1 MALTNAD
8 ATRNGFSSAVRD
20 AWLSANHMPLFTQH
34 SPVLKAFQLAGRIKP
49 AGYGVVMREPLMV
62 PVPTGPQL
70 EGVTNAYADRA
81 PQAMT
86 GYTTAEYPLSEYI
99 IDVSW
104 QDYDDKRAGGEVEMV
119 RWQEAHFKNAEKR
132 AFNKILADFWAI
144 EENTKSAGARDQI
157 ASIRTF
163 INGGTATAT
172 DGGAQPPAQAEQSE
186 VPFTSATSVLAV
198 TLVGGIE
205 RSAAGAAYWCPP
217 IHLGGS
223 TASAALTLLLLNDL
237 YQLAYQGDE
246 HPTLIIMPPPLFSKI
261 TNLLTVGGGNG
272 GQMYTGSKLADAGF
286 DAIRWRGCE
295 IITDRRCP
303 TSGFNYNT
311 STAKTN
317 NIFCL
322 NMNHLTMRMD
332 GKKPK
337 FKDVPTNKPIQE
349 HVGQWFMAL
358 TADHLGNVH
367 SRGIN
372 YTQ

>member
-1 MALTNAD
+1 MSLTNAD
-8 ATRNGFSSAVRD
+8 ASKNGFNSAVRD

-34 SPVLKAFQLAGRIKP
+34 SPILKMFQQMGRIKP
-49 AGYGVVMREPLMV
+49 AGYGTEMREPLIV
-62 PVPTGPQL
+62 PVTTGPQM

-86 GYTTAEYPLSEYI
+86 GYTSASFPLSEYI

-104 QDYDDKRAGGEVEMV
+104 QDYDDKRAGSEVEMV
-119 RWQEAHFKNAEKR
+119 RWQEAHFINAEKR
-132 AFNKILADFWAI
+132 SFNKILNDFWAN
-144 EENTKSAGARDQI
+144 EDNAKSAGARDQI
-157 ASIRTF
+157 ASIKTF
-163 INGGTATAT
+163 INGGTTAAT
-172 DGGAQPPAQAEQSE
+172 DGGASPAAQAEQTE
-186 VPFTSATSVLAV
+186 VPICTLSSVVAV

-217 IHLGGS
+217 IHQGGS
-223 TASAALTLLLLNDL
+223 TTSAALTLLQLNDL

-246 HPTLIIMPPPLFSKI
+246 HPNLIIMPPALFSKI
-261 TNLLTVGGGNG
+261 QNLLSVGGGNG
-272 GQMYTGSKLADAGF
+272 GQMYTGSKLAEAGF
-286 DAIRWRGCE
+286 DAIKFRGAE
-295 IITDRRCP
+295 IVTDRRCP
-303 TSGFNYNT
+303 TTSFNSNT
-311 STAKTN
+311 STAKLN

-337 FKDVPTNKPIQE
+337 FKDVQTNKPIQE

-367 SRGIN
+367 ARGVN
-372 YTQ
+372 YFQ